1 MCVPAPCGTTCIARA
16 WGKCVLVRPT
26 FSKCCFKSPNLICEA
41 ERAGCIALRKTLTA
55 ALKVAEQVVD
65 KGRFTLDA
73 AKGVLQGVKGVVNA
87 AKHTLDVAKIAL
99 EAAKQTYKAGAK
111 AATAL
116 TSFAL
121 NDLFN
126 IKEVSFD
133 VQLSVA
139 NGGSFSGRVKARIL
153 GNNVNVAL
161 RINVRDV
168 TSMAKQLAEEAID
181 GLSSFLG

>member
-1 MCVPAPCGTTCIARA
+1 MCVPAPCGTTCIASA
-16 WGKCVLVRPT
+16 WGRCVLRGPT
-26 FSKCCFKSPNLICEA
+26 FSSCCFKSPDPICEST
-41 ERAGCIALRKTLTA
+41 RAGCIALRATLTA
-55 ALKVAEQVVD
+55 ALRAAEVVVD
-65 KGRFTLDA
+65 KSRFTLDA
-73 AKGVLQGVKGVVNA
+73 AKGVLEGAKGVVKA
-87 AKHTLDVAKIAL
+87 ASRSLDLAKVAL
-99 EAAKQTYKAGAK
+99 EAAKQTYKAGLK

-126 IKEVSFD
+126 IKEITFD

-139 NGGSFSGRVKARIL
+139 NGGSFSGRVSARIL